1 MIKGIKPP
9 DKVLTLARKLKV
21 PTTSLIWGTGA
32 REYLKTSFIETRIR
46 WRLKERLRIKKFGKP
61 KPRKHKPIPIP
72 PGFNPKS
79 DASKRMGEK
88 VRRREREYLKKIKG
102 KFGKRL
108 YYW

>member
-1 MIKGIKPP
+1 MIKGVRPP
-9 DKVLTLARKLKV
+9 DKVLALARKLKV

-32 REYLKTSFIETRIR
+32 REYLKTSFIETLIR
-46 WRLKERLRIKKFGKP
+46 SRLKKKIGKP